1 MNWFT
6 ELIAKIVTALL
17 AFWAGERQRA
27 DDMSA
32 HEAKGAADAEAE
44 TEEVIA
50 EIADARSKVITGG
63 DARTIADRLR
73 GRKSGRGPNYSEE
86 PPAG

>member
-1 MNWFT
+1 MSWLAD
-6 ELIAKIVTALL
+6 LIAKVVTALL

-27 DDMSA
+27 DDIAA
-32 HEAKGAADAEAE
+32 HEAKGAAEADAE
-44 TEEVIA
+44 TEDVIS
-50 EIADARSKVITGG
+50 EIADKRSQVVTGG
-63 DARTIADRLR
+63 DARTLADRLR